1 MEIKKLTKEEK
12 LEGLTLDFVNKVN
25 LKQRSSPVMFKQGDE
40 PVSLMECS
48 TGYWVNTSDGFLKD
62 EKGKLIVAK
71 IRECHIARARY
82 LFYHVDEEKQ
92 IEAEKVL
99 RKRKEKIQEKLSI
112 FKKNIEILKASLD
125 KSSSASSLVQ
135 ILESM
140 MTEEQKKSTQAENDR
155 KVAMLPEME
164 SQYALLVSEFEKG
177 NRNYLLNVLGIEK
190 IENPVSFKI
199 ENEDDMRM
207 MRNAFGKKAIDDSEG
222 DVNKLYA
229 RLKVEQQSKI

>member
-40 PVSLMECS
+40 PVSIMECS

-62 EKGKLIVAK
+62 EKGQLIVAK

-82 LFYHVDEEKQ
+82 LFYHADEEKK

-99 RKRKEKIQEKLSI
+99 RKRKEKIQEKLSA

-125 KSSSASSLVQ
+125 KSSSVSSLVQ

-140 MTEEQKKSTQAENDR
+140 MTEEQKKSNQAENDR

-164 SQYALLVSEFEKG
+164 RQYALLVSEYEKG
-177 NRNYLLNVLGIEK
+177 NLNYLLNVLGIEK

-207 MRNAFGKKAIDDSEG
+207 MKNAFGKKAIDESGG